1 MSVHQLPNQLWI
13 FWAKLW
19 IFWASHLHTYKLL
32 SVRKETLAS
41 CGLVFEVFVYDSIV
55 LLKAFCSKFRPS
67 SLRYRGPALRR
78 SRLERWRENSKP
90 HARITRPRTGKT
102 HVLSKEVRVSVM
114 ALCFFFS
121 HVVSVGRRSLTALG
135 KEWVHAK
142 TGTPYFPGHKAI
154 VTYRDTR
161 QGEDSRDL
169 GRDREV
175 ICEILLHLVY
185 WRRFAIDCLF
195 SSRVDPRE
203 SQPSTELE
211 RIILIYILAKR
222 KPMNNYQSPVRGC
235 THVHVLYHTSFDFS
249 FIVL

>member
-32 SVRKETLAS
+32 SVRKETQAS

-78 SRLERWRENSKP
+78 WRLERWRENSKP

-102 HVLSKEVRVSVM
+102 HVLSKEVRASVK

-121 HVVSVGRRSLTALG
+121 HVVAGGAQVSHRVGERMGTREDRYAVFSRLQGHRSSLT
-135 KEWVHAK
+135 
-142 TGTPYFPGHKAI
+142 GT
-154 VTYRDTR
+154 
-161 QGEDSRDL
+161 
-169 GRDREV
+169 RDRARTHATWV
-175 ICEILLHLVY
+175 
-185 WRRFAIDCLF
+185 AIG
-195 SSRVDPRE
+195 
-203 SQPSTELE
+203 
-211 RIILIYILAKR
+211 K
-222 KPMNNYQSPVRGC
+222 
-235 THVHVLYHTSFDFS
+235 
-249 FIVL
+249 